1 MFDIR
6 NYMWE
11 IFELS
16 QSGEVHN
23 VRLALDLFL
32 VNVELGESRY
42 EGASMDYA
50 SIMLLWNKL
59 SDQEKELQKDEFNL
73 ILDINY
79 KCLCDYWVMNNRE
92 RFDRFVYDGLHNEEL
107 DQIQE
112 TLHRLALARQKRKR
126 HRSKSRKRKNK
137 NVPKIKKF

>member
-16 QSGEVHN
+16 QSREVHN

-73 ILDINY
+73 ILDIN
-79 KCLCDYWVMNNRE
+79 
-92 RFDRFVYDGLHNEEL
+92 
-107 DQIQE
+107 
-112 TLHRLALARQKRKR
+112 
-126 HRSKSRKRKNK
+126 
-137 NVPKIKKF
+137 